1 MEKPENMESSQPV
14 ADKVEKLIGVVEA
27 IAVRNN
33 EFYALTREEMVE
45 KMRDLLKTSPIS
57 AAKES
62 VENIKQAFYKHLKA
76 ELDNQLT
83 TDLLEDTTEDV
94 KESVQD
100 PLEIIFKGLLVNY
113 KELKA
118 SENALLDAVKE
129 KNLQEKKHVLSELEA
144 LTASSDDL
152 SATIPAFRKLQQDW
166 KSIGQVPVSAVNG
179 IWKAY
184 SQYQEKFYDLIK
196 INNDLREYDF
206 KKNLELK
213 TALCE
218 IAERLSNETDAVEA
232 FKQLQK
238 LHDDWREIGPVA
250 REFREDIWNRF
261 KSASTV
267 INKQHQAYFESIKEV
282 EEKFIIEKNAICEQV
297 ENVDYTALKSH
308 KQWENK
314 TKEILDLQEKW
325 KNIGGVSS
333 SKNSMKAFK
342 RFRSACDKFFKEKK
356 QFFKSIK
363 SEFIQNLEAKKALC
377 IQAEVLKD
385 STEWKETAEKL
396 VQIQKEWK
404 TIGPTNKKQSDAI
417 WQRFVTACDYFF
429 EQKNLNFAD
438 KKSEEL
444 ANLKAKKAMIEQ
456 INAFQPT
463 GNAAEDI
470 TALKDLVAAY
480 NQIGFVPFR
489 DKDKLYKLF
498 KAATDK
504 QFDASRGNHSSAP
517 YKSSTDRMKFM
528 KEYDKLKAE
537 IATYE
542 NNIGFFSASKKANS
556 LVEDMNKK
564 IDLLKQK
571 LTELVTKIDAI
582 DQQ

>member
-1 MEKPENMESSQPV
+1 MEKPENMESSQPM
-14 ADKVEKLIGVVEA
+14 ASKVEKLIGVVEA

-33 EFYALTREEMVE
+33 EFYALSREEMVD
-45 KMRDLLKTSPIS
+45 KMRELLKVKPIS
-57 AAKES
+57 SVKES
-62 VENIKQAFYKHLKA
+62 IENLKQAFYKHLKA
-76 ELDNQLT
+76 ELENQLA
-83 TDLLEDTTEDV
+83 TDLLDDSEHVAEP
-94 KESVQD
+94 VQD
-100 PLEIIFKGLLVNY
+100 PLETTFKSLLAKY

-129 KNLQEKKHVLSELEA
+129 KNLQEKKRILAELEA

-166 KSIGQVPVSAVNG
+166 KAIGQIPATAVNG

-218 IAERLSNETDAVEA
+218 TAERLSNETDPVEA

-261 KSASTV
+261 KNASTV

-282 EEKFIIEKNAICEQV
+282 EEKFITEKMAICEQV
-297 ENVDYTALKSH
+297 EAIDYAALKSH

-314 TKEILDLQEKW
+314 TQEILDLQEKW
-325 KNIGGVSS
+325 KHIGGVPS
-333 SKNSMKAFK
+333 SKMSMKAFK
-342 RFRSACDKFFKEKK
+342 RFRSACDKFFKHKK
-356 QFFKSIK
+356 AFFKTIK
-363 SEFIQNLEAKKALC
+363 SEFVQNLEAKKALC
-377 IQAEVLKD
+377 VQAEALKD
-385 STEWKETAEKL
+385 STDWKETAEKL

-404 TIGPTNKKQSDAI
+404 TIGPTNKKQSDAV
-417 WQRFVTACDYFF
+417 WQRFVAACDYFF
-429 EQKNLNFAD
+429 EQKNLNFTD

-444 ANLKAKKAMIEQ
+444 NNLKAKKSVIEQ
-456 INAFQPT
+456 INAFQAT
-463 GNAAEDI
+463 GNASDDMV
-470 TALKDLVAAY
+470 ALKALVEAY
-480 NQIGFVPFR
+480 NKIGFVPFR
-489 DKDKLYKLF
+489 DKDKLYKAF

-504 QFDASRGNHSSAP
+504 QFDALRGSRSSFTP
-517 YKSSTDRMKFM
+517 HKSSTDRMKLM

-542 NNIGFFSASKKANS
+542 NNIGFFSTSKKANS
-556 LVEDMNKK
+556 LVEEMNKK
-564 IDLLKQK
+564 IDLLKHK
-571 LTELVTKIDAI
+571 LTEIVTKIDAI

>member
-27 IAVRNN
+27 IAFRNN
-33 EFYALTREEMVE
+33 EFYALTREEMVD

-57 AAKES
+57 TVKES
-62 VENIKQAFYKHLKA
+62 IENLKQAFYKHLKA

-83 TDLLEDTTEDV
+83 TDLLEDTAEDV
-94 KESVQD
+94 KEPVQD
-100 PLEIIFKGLLVNY
+100 PLEITFKGLLAKY
-113 KELKA
+113 KEIKA

-129 KNLQEKKHVLSELEA
+129 KNLQEKKRILSELEA

-166 KSIGQVPVSAVNG
+166 KSIGQVPASAVNG

-218 IAERLSNETDAVEA
+218 TAERLSTETDAVEA

-250 REFREDIWNRF
+250 REFREEIWNRF
-261 KSASTV
+261 KNASTV
-267 INKQHQAYFESIKEV
+267 INKQHQAYFESVKEV

-325 KNIGGVSS
+325 KNIGGVSA
-333 SKNSMKAFK
+333 SKNSMKSFK

-363 SEFIQNLEAKKALC
+363 SEFIQNLEAKKTLC
-377 IQAEVLKD
+377 SQAEALKD
-385 STEWKETAEKL
+385 STDWKETAEQL

-404 TIGPTNKKQSDAI
+404 TIGPTNKKQSDAV

-429 EQKNLNFAD
+429 EQKNLNFTD

-444 ANLKAKKAMIEQ
+444 ANLKAKKVMIEQ

-470 TALKDLVAAY
+470 IALKELVAAY

-498 KAATDK
+498 KDATDK
-504 QFDASRGNHSSAP
+504 QFDASRGNRSLAP
-517 YKSSTDRMKFM
+517 HKSSTDRMKFM

-564 IDLLKQK
+564 IELLKQK
-571 LTELVTKIDAI
+571 LTELVTKIDSI